1 MVQRYDD
8 EFKREVV
15 RVAQTSGFT
24 HKHVAEDF
32 GIGFSTLGKW
42 LVQYGS
48 QAVLSDVNFDAYDEL
63 KRLRKE
69 NKTLKDERDILNLE
83 GSENDLGDHFPRTR
97 LLPSSRVKSHEVRL
111 HCELPWRAESGEFM
125 PIV

>member
-15 RVAQTSGFT
+15 RVARRSGLT
-24 HKHVAEDF
+24 HKRVAEDF

-42 LVQYGS
+42 LATYGS
-48 QAVLSDVNFDAYDEL
+48 QAGVSDADFDAYKEL

-69 NKTLKDERDILNLE
+69 NKVLKDERDILKKATAFCSFAKNE
-83 GSENDLGDHFPRTR
+83 AF
-97 LLPSSRVKSHEVRL
+97 
-111 HCELPWRAESGEFM
+111 CFY
-125 PIV
+125 